1 MPCCDLV
8 LLRVVP
14 EELLPVYDEP
24 EVPHQEQ
31 ELIRLVPAPPR
42 GPGAVHVVN
51 RPVLVGPSNN
61 IILIGGLALVEKLA
75 EEKKDIKLKVWATFA
90 EILAEKL

>member
-1 MPCCDLV
+1 MRCPS
-8 LLRVVP
+8 VVP

-31 ELIRLVPAPPR
+31 ELVRLVPAPPR
-42 GPGAVHVVN
+42 GPGAVHVVH

-61 IILIGGLALVEKLA
+61 NIFIGGLALVEKLA

>member
-1 MPCCDLV
+1 MRCPS
-8 LLRVVP
+8 VVP
-14 EELLPVYDEP
+14 EELLPVYNEP

-31 ELIRLVPAPPR
+31 ELVRLLPAPPR

-51 RPVLVGPSNN
+51 SPVLVGPSDN
-61 IILIGGLALVEKLA
+61 IYYSGLALVDKLA